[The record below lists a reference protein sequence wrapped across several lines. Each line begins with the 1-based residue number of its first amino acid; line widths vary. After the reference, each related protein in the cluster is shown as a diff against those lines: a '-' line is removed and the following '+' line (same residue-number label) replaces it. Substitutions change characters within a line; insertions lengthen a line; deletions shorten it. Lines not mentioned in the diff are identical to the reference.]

1 MEKGEGNVVSQ
12 KTSKIPK
19 LWFSWDVMEVGR
31 EMKSSSYS
39 PIVTEYQQDIPVNRM
54 NLQPMIFHPLV
65 MEGSSNKLSKYSEQF
80 GAIPETNSLLDAREN
95 HQWLESMKYPFGYL
109 GL

>member
-1 MEKGEGNVVSQ
+1 MEKVEGNVVSQ

-39 PIVTEYQQDIPVNRM
+39 PIVTEYPSGHPSKQGSRIQ
-54 NLQPMIFHPLV
+54 QPMIFHPLV
-65 MEGSSNKLSKYSEQF
+65 MEGMFQ
-80 GAIPETNSLLDAREN
+80 
-95 HQWLESMKYPFGYL
+95 
-109 GL
+109 